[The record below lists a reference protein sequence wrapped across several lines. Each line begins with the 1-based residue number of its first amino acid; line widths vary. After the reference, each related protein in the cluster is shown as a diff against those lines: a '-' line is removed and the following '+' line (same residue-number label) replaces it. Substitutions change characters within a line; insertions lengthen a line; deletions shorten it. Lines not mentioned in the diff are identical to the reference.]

1 MNSSEIIKL
10 LETSIDASTSSDYHT
25 GYTAKE
31 IHRKCLVHIRLLDQE
46 NETLREM
53 LKEVK
58 HPKFLYQGW
67 GKGKD
72 E

>member
-1 MNSSEIIKL
+1 MTTLEVIELLRNAIDYDSNSE
-10 LETSIDASTSSDYHT
+10 YHL

-31 IHRKCLVHIRLLDQE
+31 IHRKCLTQMLLLEQE
-46 NETLREM
+46 VRTLREM
-53 LKEVK
+53 VK
-58 HPKFLYQGW
+58 KQEYKYQGW

>member
-1 MNSSEIIKL
+1 MNSSEILSL
-10 LETSIDASTSSDYHT
+10 LQNALDYAPNSEYHT

-31 IHRKCLVHIRLLDQE
+31 IYRKCLVQIRLLDQE
-46 NETLREM
+46 NQTLREM